1 MAFYNLPKRGYLYK
15 IRILKID
22 SNPMREKR
30 GVSECHKATERII
43 KSVNKKNM

>member
-1 MAFYNLPKRGYLYK
+1 MVFYNLFKRGYFYK

-22 SNPMREKR
+22 FNLMREKR
-30 GVSECHKATERII
+30 GVLECYKVIERII